1 MELSEAVV
9 KRIKNLLDKNDMT
22 IYTLS
27 MNGGIP
33 YSTLSDFM
41 NRKTKTIRLET
52 LLHVCE
58 GFDITL
64 EKFFGDRIFK
74 DVEAE

>member
-9 KRIKNLLDKNDMT
+9 KRIKVQLNKENMSL
-22 IYTLS
+22 YTLS
-27 MNGGIP
+27 INGGIP
-33 YSTLSDFM
+33 YSTLNDFM

-58 GFDITL
+58 GFNLTL
-64 EKFFGDRIFK
+64 EQFFADKIFY

>member
-1 MELSEAVV
+1 MELSDAVV
-9 KRIKNLLDKNDMT
+9 KRIKSLIDKDNMSL
-22 IYTLS
+22 YMLS

-33 YSTLSDFM
+33 YSTLNDFM

-58 GFDITL
+58 GFNLTL
-64 EKFFGDRIFK
+64 EQFFADKIFK